1 MLEAGIL
8 NNDIPM
14 PKEWT
19 RLIKVRKYISL
30 VPRSST
36 CGRMRG
42 DLIEPRKYIAFLYQ
56 EIGAV
61 RRKTVS
67 HSEC

>member
-1 MLEAGIL
+1 MDRIVTDMLEAGIL

-19 RLIKVRKYISL
+19 RLIEVRKYI
-30 VPRSST
+30 V
-36 CGRMRG
+36 
-42 DLIEPRKYIAFLYQ
+42 FLYQ

-61 RRKTVS
+61 IRKIIS
-67 HSEC
+67 QSEH